1 MTENPPPL
9 KNGRP
14 VKLKF
19 ASQVSVSPP
28 KFNIFSNHPREINN
42 QYKKYLSNKLKKSF
56 HLEDIPI
63 KVRFKK
69 QIIHMNKISFYF
81 ILFFSISLFADEDQ
95 TINLIVENCKSCH
108 NLNIE
113 TTKKIPSINNLEK
126 DEFVRLMKKY
136 KNDKDNSVMN
146 RISKVLTNNDILK
159 MADKI
164 YGKK

>member
-1 MTENPPPL
+1 
-9 KNGRP
+9 
-14 VKLKF
+14 
-19 ASQVSVSPP
+19 
-28 KFNIFSNHPREINN
+28 
-42 QYKKYLSNKLKKSF
+42 
-56 HLEDIPI
+56 
-63 KVRFKK
+63 
-69 QIIHMNKISFYF
+69 MNKILFFF

-95 TINLIVENCKSCH
+95 TINLIIENCKSCH

-136 KNDKDNSVMN
+136 KKDNDNSVMN
-146 RISKVLTNNDILK
+146 RISRVLTNSDIVK

>member
-1 MTENPPPL
+1 
-9 KNGRP
+9 
-14 VKLKF
+14 
-19 ASQVSVSPP
+19 
-28 KFNIFSNHPREINN
+28 
-42 QYKKYLSNKLKKSF
+42 
-56 HLEDIPI
+56 
-63 KVRFKK
+63 
-69 QIIHMNKISFYF
+69 MNKISFYF
-81 ILFFSISLFADEDQ
+81 ILLLSSTLFADQDQ
-95 TINLIVENCKSCH
+95 TVNLIVENCKSCH

-146 RISKVLTNNDILK
+146 RISRVLTNGDILK

>member
-1 MTENPPPL
+1 
-9 KNGRP
+9 
-14 VKLKF
+14 
-19 ASQVSVSPP
+19 
-28 KFNIFSNHPREINN
+28 
-42 QYKKYLSNKLKKSF
+42 
-56 HLEDIPI
+56 
-63 KVRFKK
+63 
-69 QIIHMNKISFYF
+69 MNKISFYF
-81 ILFFSISLFADEDQ
+81 ILFFSIPLFADEDQ

-146 RISKVLTNNDILK
+146 RISRVLTNNDILK

-164 YGKK
+164 YDKK

>member
-1 MTENPPPL
+1 
-9 KNGRP
+9 
-14 VKLKF
+14 
-19 ASQVSVSPP
+19 
-28 KFNIFSNHPREINN
+28 
-42 QYKKYLSNKLKKSF
+42 
-56 HLEDIPI
+56 
-63 KVRFKK
+63 
-69 QIIHMNKISFYF
+69 MNKISFYF
-81 ILFFSISLFADEDQ
+81 IIFFSISLFASEDQ

-136 KNDKDNSVMN
+136 KNDNDNSVMN
-146 RISKVLTNNDILK
+146 RISKVFTNKDILK

>member
-1 MTENPPPL
+1 
-9 KNGRP
+9 
-14 VKLKF
+14 
-19 ASQVSVSPP
+19 
-28 KFNIFSNHPREINN
+28 
-42 QYKKYLSNKLKKSF
+42 
-56 HLEDIPI
+56 
-63 KVRFKK
+63 
-69 QIIHMNKISFYF
+69 MNKFFIII
-81 ILFFSISLFADEDQ
+81 ILFLSSKLFADQDE

-126 DEFVRLMKKY
+126 DEFVKLMKKY
-136 KNDKDNSVMN
+136 KNDRDNSVMN

>member
-1 MTENPPPL
+1 M
-9 KNGRP
+9 
-14 VKLKF
+14 
-19 ASQVSVSPP
+19 S
-28 KFNIFSNHPREINN
+28 
-42 QYKKYLSNKLKKSF
+42 
-56 HLEDIPI
+56 
-63 KVRFKK
+63 KV
-69 QIIHMNKISFYF
+69 SFYF
-81 ILFFSISLFADEDQ
+81 ILFFSISLFADEDK

-136 KNDKDNSVMN
+136 KKDNDNSVMN
-146 RISKVLTNNDILK
+146 RISRVLTNSDIVK